1 MNKYLISLTDIEW
14 KYIYKGPDSFLD
26 ISSMDHLSGSL
37 VKESSKRTVVHG
49 SGIFAK
55 EVRYQGGSALLKTV
69 FGGTAC
75 KEGRIYLALEA
86 LGFRVPRVL
95 GYGSRRSSLGF
106 LKRDLLLTADVE
118 GGIPL
123 LHFISHAYAK
133 LPPAEKHSLM
143 RDFAC
148 FIRKLHFCGVSHGDF
163 HAGNILVLNNSKGW
177 EFVVLD
183 TDRVRL
189 RRRPFSTREQR
200 VDLTLLYMSLGRLV
214 SRSQRFRFLFDYG
227 VRLDAEGRQ
236 FVRNIESEALKASAR
251 IWHAKAKR
259 SLDTNSRFVE
269 ERQGGYRVLRVRS
282 AETSGILNELLPYP
296 DQLFEKGETLK
307 NGRTVRA
314 ASISVEGKRYFFKRY
329 NRKGWGYR
337 IKNAL
342 RRSRAMR
349 TWLVSWGFR
358 VRDLSVPKP
367 LLFLEK
373 RHFRSLEGSYLVY
386 EFIEGGRRLTDV
398 WPEADGQIRKDIL
411 AQLGILLGRMHRC
424 GCVHGDL
431 KWNNILLRPIAGS
444 YEIVLTDLD
453 GSRIL
458 AGMNPRAVRK
468 DLGRFLRDLDSMGDP
483 PEVREFFLKCYETYS
498 TQRFLTD

>member
-1 MNKYLISLTDIEW
+1 
-14 KYIYKGPDSFLD
+14 
-26 ISSMDHLSGSL
+26 
-37 VKESSKRTVVHG
+37 
-49 SGIFAK
+49 
-55 EVRYQGGSALLKTV
+55 
-69 FGGTAC
+69 
-75 KEGRIYLALEA
+75 
-86 LGFRVPRVL
+86 
-95 GYGSRRSSLGF
+95 
-106 LKRDLLLTADVE
+106 
-118 GGIPL
+118 
-123 LHFISHAYAK
+123 
-133 LPPAEKHSLM
+133 
-143 RDFAC
+143 
-148 FIRKLHFCGVSHGDF
+148 
-163 HAGNILVLNNSKGW
+163 
-177 EFVVLD
+177 
-183 TDRVRL
+183 
-189 RRRPFSTREQR
+189 
-200 VDLTLLYMSLGRLV
+200 
-214 SRSQRFRFLFDYG
+214 
-227 VRLDAEGRQ
+227 
-236 FVRNIESEALKASAR
+236 
-251 IWHAKAKR
+251 
-259 SLDTNSRFVE
+259 
-269 ERQGGYRVLRVRS
+269 
-282 AETSGILNELLPYP
+282 
-296 DQLFEKGETLK
+296 
-307 NGRTVRA
+307 
-314 ASISVEGKRYFFKRY
+314 
-329 NRKGWGYR
+329 
-337 IKNAL
+337 
-342 RRSRAMR
+342 MR